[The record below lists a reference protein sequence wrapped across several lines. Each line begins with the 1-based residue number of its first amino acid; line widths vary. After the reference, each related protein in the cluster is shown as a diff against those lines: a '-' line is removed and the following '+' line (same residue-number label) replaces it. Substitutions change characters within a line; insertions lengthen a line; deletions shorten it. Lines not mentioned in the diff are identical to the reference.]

1 MGGSTPTSPPP
12 LLSAAPETPELWTNQ
27 GCPALCSKTGQILT
41 GTRGP
46 HLCAYVFQRVW
57 LNHQCPGMLAWETK
71 LVALA
76 RPRAGAASLASLGPQ
91 SHMGPSASSSPS
103 VGSLMPWRTWSRLWS
118 CSPNMWDEYWG
129 GRSSSSRASTA
140 EEQAN
145 ESGSL
150 IPGQVPEWTSCV
162 TLGKSPTSRSLSFH
176 LRWQKSHVF
185 HSFHRLG
192 EAQMS

>member
-27 GCPALCSKTGQILT
+27 GCPALFSKTGQILA

-57 LNHQCPGMLAWETK
+57 LNNQCPEMLAWETK

-91 SHMGPSASSSPS
+91 SHMGPLCFIFSQCGFFNALANMVAVVVLFSQH
-103 VGSLMPWRTWSRLWS
+103 VG
-118 CSPNMWDEYWG
+118 
-129 GRSSSSRASTA
+129 
-140 EEQAN
+140 
-145 ESGSL
+145 
-150 IPGQVPEWTSCV
+150 
-162 TLGKSPTSRSLSFH
+162 
-176 LRWQKSHVF
+176 
-185 HSFHRLG
+185 
-192 EAQMS
+192 